1 MYVCIYVCVRVLRVM
16 VHRFAF
22 FLYPFFDLFCSFF
35 FFWRGFFFP
44 FLLICFI
51 IRWLSRTSH
60 RYTNERRNVLEN
72 GSRTHECAIDMSD
85 VSERKDT

>member
-1 MYVCIYVCVRVLRVM
+1 MYICVCTCITGDGSPFRVFSLSLF
-16 VHRFAF
+16 RFVLFVF
-22 FLYPFFDLFCSFF
+22 FGGF
-35 FFWRGFFFP
+35 FFFP

>member
-1 MYVCIYVCVRVLRVM
+1 MYVCICVCMCVTGDGSPFRVFSLSFF
-16 VHRFAF
+16 RFVLFVF
-22 FLYPFFDLFCSFF
+22 FMEGDFF
-35 FFWRGFFFP
+35 FFSFNLFY
-44 FLLICFI
+44 

>member
-1 MYVCIYVCVRVLRVM
+1 MYICVCTCITGDGSPFRVFSLSLF
-16 VHRFAF
+16 RFV
-22 FLYPFFDLFCSFF
+22 LFVF